1 MKTNEQI
8 MADLLR
14 SQQNSRAQGQ
24 QIQQMMAGEG
34 YRPQTMSP
42 NLPQTMSP
50 NMINQSAG
58 MRPGRTG
65 VGQGRAA
72 ALAAQMRQA
81 QANMS
86 GDPAQGKTVS
96 NGRIYVAPTWSE
108 VLADGVKKGL
118 GGYSAG
124 QAREGLIEIDEEQA
138 AEDAMNAEYE
148 AMLLAQEMARKD
160 EENAQAQLNVENKA
174 GALIEAAKL
183 KEYGLDKR
191 AEIRAANSSLN
202 VPKKSGAQP
211 TKYKLADGTNA
222 FVTMID
228 GKPVNIDTDEIVALT
243 GAVVMDKERKFYGP
257 ETKLEKETWDKA
269 GNKSRESI
277 NLLKTFKD
285 DYSTPAALRFFDKT
299 SKLESALEGSFG
311 LGTDGQSSYWSGV
324 AKAELEPRHDLFGSA
339 FTAPEQIAYNAT
351 TITEKL
357 RPEEIRKR
365 LAKRVEMDV
374 SADRRQA
381 AAAFEK
387 GFNPREIKMK
397 YGDTVDVDQLQ
408 DDMDSGVFDV
418 EMDKRQAME
427 REWLE
432 EHPLGTLKEKAEG
445 ETWEENGVQ
454 YRMHNGVVEKFVT
467 ES

>member
-1 MKTNEQI
+1 MKRKEQI

-14 SQQNSRAQGQ
+14 SKQDSRARGQ
-24 QIQQMMAGEG
+24 QMRLAKEG
-34 YRPQTMSP
+34 YSPAQMSS

-58 MRPGRTG
+58 MRPGTTN

-108 VLADGVKKGL
+108 VLADGVKKGM
-118 GGYSAG
+118 GGYNAG

-138 AEDAMNAEYE
+138 AEDAMDAEYE
-148 AMLLAQEMARKD
+148 AMLLAQENDYRTQQD
-160 EENAQAQLNVENKA
+160 AQEQANFEAKA
-174 GALIEAAKL
+174 AAAIAAAKL
-183 KEYGLDKR
+183 KEDGENKR
-191 AEIRAANSSLN
+191 AEIRAAKSGLS
-202 VPKKSGAQP
+202 VSKKSGAQP
-211 TKYKLADGTNA
+211 THYKLADGRNV

-228 GKPVNIDTDEIVALT
+228 GKPVDIDTDEIVALT
-243 GAVVMDKERKFYGP
+243 GAVVMDKKRKFYGP

-299 SKLESALEGSFG
+299 SRLESALEGSFG

-374 SADRRQA
+374 AADRRQA

-408 DDMDSGVFDV
+408 DDMDSGVFDI
-418 EMDKRQAME
+418 EMDARQATE

-432 EHPLGTLKEKAEG
+432 EHPLGTLKERAEG
-445 ETWEENGVQ
+445 EEWEENGVQ
-454 YRMHNGVVEKFVT
+454 YRMHNGVVQKFDP